1 MQLKKTYDVALVQM
15 DSGENKE
22 KNLEKAVAAVEEAV
36 KYGAKLICFPELM
49 NGEASAEN
57 VAEMAESS
65 GGKTISVLRK
75 KAKEHKVYIH
85 TGSMYERIEGENR
98 CYNTSMLLNKD
109 GQIVSTYRK
118 IHMFDVTLTDG
129 TVCAE
134 SHNIKPGKEIV
145 TVETELGKLGFA
157 VCYDIRFPELFR
169 KMALDGAQV
178 IIVPA
183 SFTLSTGKDHWEP
196 LLRAR
201 AIENSCYILATDQ
214 IGEKNSYSAFGNSM
228 VIDPW
233 GTVLSRAGNREE
245 IVYARIDLEY
255 EKKVREM
262 VPSLKNRR
270 EDVYLAVNKNR

>member
-1 MQLKKTYDVALVQM
+1 MKKKYDAALVQM
-15 DSGENKE
+15 DSGKSKD
-22 KNLEKAVAAVEEAV
+22 KNLEKAVAAIEEAA
-36 KYGAKLICFPELM
+36 KHGADLICFPELM
-49 NGEASAEN
+49 NGEASEGKQT
-57 VAEMAESS
+57 EMAEDLD
-65 GGKTISVLRK
+65 GKTISILRE

-85 TGSMYERIEGENR
+85 TGSMHERIEGENR
-98 CYNTSMLLNKD
+98 CYNTSMLLNRE

-134 SHNIKPGKEIV
+134 SQYIKPGEEIV

-169 KMALDGAQV
+169 RMALEGAQV

-183 SFTLSTGKDHWEP
+183 SFTLATGKDHWEP

-201 AIENSCYILATDQ
+201 AIENGCYMLATNQ

-233 GTVLSRAGNREE
+233 GTVVSRAGNQEE

-255 EKKVREM
+255 EKKVRTM

-270 EDVYLAVNKNR
+270 EDVYLALDKNV